1 MGWFEERSRL
11 DGTVAVVTG
20 GAGGLG
26 RGITLDLA
34 ANGVR
39 VGVIDIDNEAVDLL
53 RRSIEDGGY
62 DAFVHQGDMR
72 DPANLVSLFEEVDQ
86 RWGRLDTLVNG
97 VGGTFQAEFSDTD
110 PKGWDA
116 LLRTNLLH
124 VFHVC
129 SMAIPKMRAGGKG
142 GSIIN
147 LTTVEAQRGS
157 PWFRRLRSGQGRGG
171 TLCAEPCGGTRT

>member
-53 RRSIEDGGY
+53 RRSFEDGGY
-62 DAFVHQGDMR
+62 DAFVHQGDSAR
-72 DPANLVSLFEEVDQ
+72 PCKPRFSL
-86 RWGRLDTLVNG
+86 RRSRPTLG
-97 VGGTFQAEFSDTD
+97 AT
-110 PKGWDA
+110 
-116 LLRTNLLH
+116 
-124 VFHVC
+124 
-129 SMAIPKMRAGGKG
+129 
-142 GSIIN
+142 
-147 LTTVEAQRGS
+147 
-157 PWFRRLRSGQGRGG
+157 
-171 TLCAEPCGGTRT
+171 